1 LFGTLT
7 GMDPASLG
15 ANKIAARDLGI
26 GVTDARPLKR
36 VTSDELG
43 CIAALPE
50 LETWAMLL
58 AGLALVGFA
67 AKRRQRT

>member
-1 LFGTLT
+1 MFGTLT
-7 GMDPASLG
+7 GMDPAVRLVG
-15 ANKIAARDLGI
+15 VRPTGI
-26 GVTDARPLKR
+26 GVTDARPLQR